1 MVKKQIRKKSIRL
14 NKNLKSETFVRTLA
28 RFEFTKLLGEAYNL
42 AHWQTT
48 INDTVDVIFYSA
60 SDGSYRSAGLQV
72 KILSS
77 SSSINVD
84 TSAYY
89 TEKTLINCLS

>member
-28 RFEFTKLLGEAYNL
+28 RFEFTKLLGQAYNL

-48 INDTVDVIFYSA
+48 INDTVDVISTQLLMVHIA
-60 SDGSYRSAGLQV
+60 VQDC
-72 KILSS
+72 K
-77 SSSINVD
+77 
-84 TSAYY
+84 
-89 TEKTLINCLS
+89 